1 MRNCKEELKK
11 WNKRTL
17 KRTDQEISRLKEELK
32 KLRDSDLTQEEQEKI
47 QQIKENIA
55 ALWKQKE
62 KYWGQRARLKWL
74 KWGDKNTAFFHAKTI
89 QRRGRNRIDKLKNEA
104 GCWIENMKEIMK
116 HIEERFDALFTSNNK
131 RNCDSVV
138 NNIPVRVTEDMDK
151 ELSAEVTEEEIRKAV
166 FSMGSLKAPG
176 PDGLNGLFYQK
187 HWEII
192 KKEVCAVVREFFRN
206 GFLPEEISETI
217 VVLIPKVKDPEE
229 LNQLRPISCCNF
241 IYKIITRVIM
251 LRLKGLLED
260 IVSPTQSAFVGG
272 RLIQDN
278 VVIVQEVYHSLN
290 RKGRDGSENVA
301 IKLDMNKAYDR
312 LEWDFLEKVLKKFG
326 FAEKW
331 VDLVMKCVRSA
342 SYRVRVNG
350 ELSKKIKPQ
359 RGLRQGDPLS
369 PYLLI
374 LAAEVFTIL
383 MQQAKEKGNI
393 TGLKI
398 APTAPAITHLL
409 FADDCIIFAKA
420 KEEKIF
426 YIITV
431 LNEYTEASGQIINM
445 NKSGISFGSQ
455 VPIQTRVD
463 IEDILGMKTWDMAGK
478 YLGLPAIWGRSH
490 NKALA
495 WIEEKIM
502 NKLEGWKERLLNQP
516 GKETLIKSWAAS
528 GKERGIHWK
537 KWDSIT
543 ESKSEGGLGFKDLV
557 KQNTA
562 YLAKQAWRAFKNP
575 NAIWVQILKSLYFP
589 DGNFWTAT
597 GKKGA
602 SWVWRTI
609 LHGRELLRK
618 CAKWSIGDGSKVSIW
633 KDNWIAG
640 RSSPLNTNSTDD
652 SKVNDLIVN
661 GEGWNKRKIE
671 SKFSQEICKEILS
684 TPVSVMNKED
694 HLYWP
699 WKEDGNYSIRTGYY
713 VARRV
718 GQNSKYENLSTSED
732 KREIW
737 KEVWRMEV
745 PQKIRMFLWKACHDI
760 LPIESNLYKRKM
772 APNPICQICLK
783 SPETVEHALLL
794 CDWARA
800 AWFGAEYQ
808 WTPTVETVSSIG
820 NWMVKCIKKL
830 RAGGGED
837 KEKRISKLGF
847 LMWEIWKTRNNKL
860 FQQQDVNPKWTICMV
875 KALEAI
881 YWKLTEKQHTQK
893 TEGNRSKTN
902 LVKWRPPLEN
912 WLKANVDATFRK
924 DTGTGAIVVVIRD
937 HKGRIIL
944 GFSGKI
950 QATSSTVAEAQ
961 AVRQALIIVNNLQM
975 GRTLIETDNLKLAQA
990 IKSKTALGEAM
1001 AIIQDIQILMANLP
1015 EKGMTWTPRNGNR
1028 LAHAVAKAAEAET
1041 LQASWSTKPPTEI

>member
-1 MRNCKEELKK
+1 
-11 WNKRTL
+11 
-17 KRTDQEISRLKEELK
+17 
-32 KLRDSDLTQEEQEKI
+32 
-47 QQIKENIA
+47 
-55 ALWKQKE
+55 
-62 KYWGQRARLKWL
+62 
-74 KWGDKNTAFFHAKTI
+74 
-89 QRRGRNRIDKLKNEA
+89 
-104 GCWIENMKEIMK
+104 
-116 HIEERFDALFTSNNK
+116 
-131 RNCDSVV
+131 
-138 NNIPVRVTEDMDK
+138 
-151 ELSAEVTEEEIRKAV
+151 
-166 FSMGSLKAPG
+166 
-176 PDGLNGLFYQK
+176 
-187 HWEII
+187 
-192 KKEVCAVVREFFRN
+192 
-206 GFLPEEISETI
+206 
-217 VVLIPKVKDPEE
+217 
-229 LNQLRPISCCNF
+229 
-241 IYKIITRVIM
+241 
-251 LRLKGLLED
+251 
-260 IVSPTQSAFVGG
+260 
-272 RLIQDN
+272 
-278 VVIVQEVYHSLN
+278 
-290 RKGRDGSENVA
+290 
-301 IKLDMNKAYDR
+301 
-312 LEWDFLEKVLKKFG
+312 
-326 FAEKW
+326 
-331 VDLVMKCVRSA
+331 
-342 SYRVRVNG
+342 
-350 ELSKKIKPQ
+350 
-359 RGLRQGDPLS
+359 
-369 PYLLI
+369 
-374 LAAEVFTIL
+374 
-383 MQQAKEKGNI
+383 
-393 TGLKI
+393 
-398 APTAPAITHLL
+398 
-409 FADDCIIFAKA
+409 
-420 KEEKIF
+420 
-426 YIITV
+426 
-431 LNEYTEASGQIINM
+431 
-445 NKSGISFGSQ
+445 
-455 VPIQTRVD
+455 
-463 IEDILGMKTWDMAGK
+463 
-478 YLGLPAIWGRSH
+478 
-490 NKALA
+490 
-495 WIEEKIM
+495 
-502 NKLEGWKERLLNQP
+502 
-516 GKETLIKSWAAS
+516 
-528 GKERGIHWK
+528 
-537 KWDSIT
+537 
-543 ESKSEGGLGFKDLV
+543 
-557 KQNTA
+557 
-562 YLAKQAWRAFKNP
+562 
-575 NAIWVQILKSLYFP
+575 
-589 DGNFWTAT
+589 
-597 GKKGA
+597 
-602 SWVWRTI
+602 
-609 LHGRELLRK
+609 
-618 CAKWSIGDGSKVSIW
+618 
-633 KDNWIAG
+633 
-640 RSSPLNTNSTDD
+640 
-652 SKVNDLIVN
+652 
-661 GEGWNKRKIE
+661 
-671 SKFSQEICKEILS
+671 
-684 TPVSVMNKED
+684 MNKED